1 MMSNVSVEGSCDAA
15 ELATPAPRQC
25 FLSRINASSQRQQ
38 LLSHCCNLSSLSILS
53 IHTSFPANFATAA

>member
-25 FLSRINASSQRQQ
+25 FLSRINAREQRQQ
-38 LLSHCCNLSSLSILS
+38 LLFHHPGLSILS
-53 IHTSFPANFATAA
+53 IHISFPAISATAT